1 MVDAACHLAQTL
13 GPNYPEFPDSCL
25 ALQLAGGEDVPQ
37 VLADGAHVNIEQLG
51 HQALRQP
58 DRLIPIP
65 RFNAGTI
72 FLCGEDKEL
81 GGSRSRR

>member
-1 MVDAACHLAQTL
+1 MVDAACHLAQTF
-13 GPNYPEFPDSCL
+13 GSNYPEFPDSCL

-37 VLADGAHVNIEQLG
+37 MLANGAHVDVEQLG

-58 DRLIPIP
+58 DRLILIP

-72 FLCGEDKEL
+72 FLCSEDKEL
-81 GGSRSRR
+81 GGSRFRR